1 MDSGYDGFG
10 SLPELTEVPGKG
22 MGVLQNSQKFRVR
35 YESFTELTEVPGR
48 YTNVV
53 PLPPD
58 IMAQA
63 YRTYRSFGY
72 GYECRPELTEVP
84 GTGMDLV
91 QNSQKFRV
99 RVVPGKIPVSRGRKN
114 YDNW

>member
-1 MDSGYDGFG
+1 MDSGWGYE
-10 SLPELTEVPGKG
+10 SLTEHTEVPGTGIEVLQDSQVPGTG
-22 MGVLQNSQKFRVR
+22 MEVLQNSQKFRVGIR
-35 YESFTELTEVPGR
+35 MFYPYPG
-48 YTNVV
+48 YCDTGVQN
-53 PLPPD
+53 L
-58 IMAQA
+58 QK
-63 YRTYRSFGY
+63 FGY